1 VTILTI
7 VRQVRRVSRAWAGGV
22 SMVVAGSLGL
32 GCAAGRG
39 QTVLPTPV
47 AETRCFPVESLAP
60 ADRAVADKVLLEFS
74 DREGLYTIAT
84 GLKPISSDVR
94 DLSFRIAPTVD
105 SVALERVDQMRRVS
119 DALSCGELTTFVQVF
134 TATSPG
140 RERDVMRNA
149 TMVIA
154 HRASVRALI
163 VRQRAYFAALG
174 VTPQTEPRDVVAA
187 VENAPRAERWRGYGL
202 LFGYPDEAVDFF
214 VRAGIEGDSTKRIV
228 PRDFRRIETFHKFPE
243 TRGGPPV
250 TSSFVYAVPKGA
262 AESEGDRALSSAA
275 APIYARY
282 VVQRGRFVQADSS
295 GAVRLWRDW
304 LSSR

>member
-1 VTILTI
+1 MTVSSQAFRARRFEYRT
-7 VRQVRRVSRAWAGGV
+7 VRRLLVVGV
-22 SMVVAGSLGL
+22 ASVLV
-32 GCAAGRG
+32 GCAPGRG
-39 QTVLPTPV
+39 SATAPAP
-47 AETRCFPVESLAP
+47 ASGARCFPIESLAP
-60 ADRAVADKVLLEFS
+60 GDRDVADRVLLEFS

-84 GLKPISSDVR
+84 GLKPMSSDVR
-94 DLSFRIAPTVD
+94 DLSFRVAPTLD
-105 SVALERVDQMRRVS
+105 SMALERVDQLRRVS
-119 DALSCGELTTFVQVF
+119 GALTCGDLTTFVQVF

-140 RERDVMRNA
+140 RERDTMRNA

-154 HRASVRALI
+154 HRASMRALI
-163 VRQRAYFAALG
+163 VRQRAYFATLG
-174 VTPQTEPRDVVAA
+174 VTPSTEPRDVVAA

-262 AESEGDRALSSAA
+262 ADSEGDRRLRDAA

-282 VVQRGRFVQADSS
+282 VTQRARFVRPDST
-295 GAVRLWRDW
+295 GVTQLWRDW
-304 LSSR
+304 FSRR

>member
-1 VTILTI
+1 MPCSNADRT
-7 VRQVRRVSRAWAGGV
+7 RQVGDRMARRVLF
-22 SMVVAGSLGL
+22 VAAATVLV
-32 GCAAGRG
+32 GCAQGRG
-39 QTVLPTPV
+39 LATALAP
-47 AETRCFPVESLAP
+47 ASDTRCFPIESLAP
-60 ADRAVADKVLLEFS
+60 GDRDVADRVLLEFS

-84 GLKPISSDVR
+84 GLKPMSSDVR
-94 DLSFRIAPTVD
+94 DLSFRVAPTLD
-105 SVALERVDQMRRVS
+105 STALERVDQMRRVS
-119 DALSCGELTTFVQVF
+119 DALTCGELTTFVQVF

-140 RERDVMRNA
+140 RERDTMRNA

-154 HRASVRALI
+154 HRASMRALI
-163 VRQRAYFAALG
+163 VRQRAYFATLG
-174 VTPQTEPRDVVAA
+174 VTPSTEPRDVVAA

-202 LFGYPDEAVDFF
+202 LFGYPDDAVDFF

-262 AESEGDRALSSAA
+262 ADSEGDRRLRDAA

-282 VVQRGRFVQADSS
+282 VTQRARFVRPDST
-295 GAVRLWRDW
+295 GVTQLWRDW
-304 LSSR
+304 FSRR